1 MKEMVFTNTNNEIKI
16 QVSDKSI
23 SITEEKQVIVDT
35 SRTTNYSCY
44 NVEPKRIA
52 TIKYDLHTEITKSG
66 NTFLCITAFIFA
78 VILLVV
84 GIYLFT
90 LNDGVWA
97 GVSCIIISIIAF
109 IIGITNAPDEKATT
123 NKSLL
128 FLDSNEKIIF
138 SKNLELPKEK
148 LDELIHMIREVQ

>member
-52 TIKYDLHTEITKSG
+52 TIKYDLHTEFTKSG
-66 NTFLCITAFIFA
+66 NHIF
-78 VILLVV
+78 VLFV
-84 GIYLFT
+84 YLFT
-90 LNDGVWA
+90 TRKRVLH
-97 GVSCIIISIIAF
+97 F
-109 IIGITNAPDEKATT
+109 
-123 NKSLL
+123 
-128 FLDSNEKIIF
+128 
-138 SKNLELPKEK
+138 
-148 LDELIHMIREVQ
+148 